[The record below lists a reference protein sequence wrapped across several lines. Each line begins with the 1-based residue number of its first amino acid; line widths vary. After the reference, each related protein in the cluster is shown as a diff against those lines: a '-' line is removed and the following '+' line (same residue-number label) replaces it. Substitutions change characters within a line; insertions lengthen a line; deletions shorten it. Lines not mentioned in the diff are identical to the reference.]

1 MRPFDEYYEEFSK
14 TKKKNLQNFIDIARK
29 IHRGEISFNQHK
41 NVKKSN
47 QNFIGVK
54 RQRNDTTNNNNDI
67 VGIIDDFIYT
77 KRRIMNENEFEER
90 VNFIKDKLNELIKEG
105 IQMLNNNAFNAIVR
119 LMRFMSCSRNFSNDT
134 IKQSKIIEEVK
145 EKMKSIIIMKLFDSS
160 RIENELTEYE
170 TISSNELI
178 AQIDSNEEYNSKESI
193 KESQSVSES
202 SMILSSGSKTDYE
215 DLKTKIKIFPVD
227 GNGLYNIL
235 QSICEIDNKDIKD
248 NDDTAIKDARNN
260 GGFTPRKE
268 LDDQPVLNGYLGPMW
283 NGVKDNQAH
292 IRYETQDVYDMMSET
307 KNIVE
312 ESSNAISREQELN
325 QLLDLHVNT
334 DIDKQSMYNYF
345 NEVQMNNEFDEE
357 TYTTWLNNMLETNFE
372 DIFEY
377 LLNKDDE
384 LETELEDI
392 YAEPV
397 EESKSV
403 KTETVNSIDNIRP
416 DAKKAMQKLLA
427 TIEPNADGNEYKL
440 QQAAMTVID
449 LLDKE

>member
-160 RIENELTEYE
+160 RLVNELTEYE

-215 DLKTKIKIFPVD
+215 DLKTKIK
-227 GNGLYNIL
+227 NNNLLTKTQN
-235 QSICEIDNKDIKD
+235 EIDYILEVYKMNKGYNDTNKEQTQKNRIRSNRLNTLSSIFECDVRIKS
-248 NDDTAIKDARNN
+248 
-260 GGFTPRKE
+260 
-268 LDDQPVLNGYLGPMW
+268 
-283 NGVKDNQAH
+283 
-292 IRYETQDVYDMMSET
+292 SE
-307 KNIVE
+307 
-312 ESSNAISREQELN
+312 ISFN
-325 QLLDLHVNT
+325 S
-334 DIDKQSMYNYF
+334 IDKQSL
-345 NEVQMNNEFDEE
+345 Q
-357 TYTTWLNNMLETNFE
+357 
-372 DIFEY
+372 
-377 LLNKDDE
+377 
-384 LETELEDI
+384 
-392 YAEPV
+392 
-397 EESKSV
+397 SK
-403 KTETVNSIDNIRP
+403 K
-416 DAKKAMQKLLA
+416 
-427 TIEPNADGNEYKL
+427 
-440 QQAAMTVID
+440 
-449 LLDKE
+449 

>member
-119 LMRFMSCSRNFSNDT
+119 LMRFMSCSRNFSNDI

-248 NDDTAIKDARNN
+248 NDDTKTKIINLISLMN
-260 GGFTPRKE
+260 HSTINTNTVQSVYLRKRVCFK
-268 LDDQPVLNGYLGPMW
+268 LYSVFHVLFSNIDY
-283 NGVKDNQAH
+283 VKDDDIKTLCLA
-292 IRYETQDVYDMMSET
+292 IEG
-307 KNIVE
+307 
-312 ESSNAISREQELN
+312 NAR
-325 QLLDLHVNT
+325 
-334 DIDKQSMYNYF
+334 
-345 NEVQMNNEFDEE
+345 
-357 TYTTWLNNMLETNFE
+357 
-372 DIFEY
+372 
-377 LLNKDDE
+377 
-384 LETELEDI
+384 
-392 YAEPV
+392 
-397 EESKSV
+397 
-403 KTETVNSIDNIRP
+403 
-416 DAKKAMQKLLA
+416 
-427 TIEPNADGNEYKL
+427 
-440 QQAAMTVID
+440 VID
-449 LLDKE
+449 ERMSQKYKNYMSNIFKKIKSFFI

>member
-248 NDDTAIKDARNN
+248 NDDTKTKIIYLISLMNHSTIN
-260 GGFTPRKE
+260 TTTVQSVYLRKRVCFK
-268 LDDQPVLNGYLGPMW
+268 LYSVFHVLFSNIDY
-283 NGVKDNQAH
+283 VKDDDIKTLCLA
-292 IRYETQDVYDMMSET
+292 IEG
-307 KNIVE
+307 
-312 ESSNAISREQELN
+312 NAR
-325 QLLDLHVNT
+325 
-334 DIDKQSMYNYF
+334 
-345 NEVQMNNEFDEE
+345 
-357 TYTTWLNNMLETNFE
+357 
-372 DIFEY
+372 
-377 LLNKDDE
+377 
-384 LETELEDI
+384 
-392 YAEPV
+392 
-397 EESKSV
+397 
-403 KTETVNSIDNIRP
+403 
-416 DAKKAMQKLLA
+416 
-427 TIEPNADGNEYKL
+427 
-440 QQAAMTVID
+440 VID
-449 LLDKE
+449 ERMSQKYKNYMSNIFKKIKSFFI

>member
-248 NDDTAIKDARNN
+248 NDDTKTKIINLISLMN
-260 GGFTPRKE
+260 HPTTNTNTVQSVYLRKRVCFK
-268 LDDQPVLNGYLGPMW
+268 LYSVFHVLFSNIDY
-283 NGVKDNQAH
+283 VKDDDIKTLCLA
-292 IRYETQDVYDMMSET
+292 IEG
-307 KNIVE
+307 
-312 ESSNAISREQELN
+312 NAR
-325 QLLDLHVNT
+325 
-334 DIDKQSMYNYF
+334 
-345 NEVQMNNEFDEE
+345 
-357 TYTTWLNNMLETNFE
+357 
-372 DIFEY
+372 
-377 LLNKDDE
+377 
-384 LETELEDI
+384 
-392 YAEPV
+392 
-397 EESKSV
+397 
-403 KTETVNSIDNIRP
+403 
-416 DAKKAMQKLLA
+416 
-427 TIEPNADGNEYKL
+427 
-440 QQAAMTVID
+440 VID
-449 LLDKE
+449 ERMSQKYKNYMSNIFKKIKSFFI

>member
-235 QSICEIDNKDIKD
+235 QSICEIDNKDI
-248 NDDTAIKDARNN
+248 
-260 GGFTPRKE
+260 
-268 LDDQPVLNGYLGPMW
+268 
-283 NGVKDNQAH
+283 
-292 IRYETQDVYDMMSET
+292 
-307 KNIVE
+307 
-312 ESSNAISREQELN
+312 
-325 QLLDLHVNT
+325 
-334 DIDKQSMYNYF
+334 
-345 NEVQMNNEFDEE
+345 
-357 TYTTWLNNMLETNFE
+357 
-372 DIFEY
+372 
-377 LLNKDDE
+377 
-384 LETELEDI
+384 
-392 YAEPV
+392 
-397 EESKSV
+397 
-403 KTETVNSIDNIRP
+403 
-416 DAKKAMQKLLA
+416 
-427 TIEPNADGNEYKL
+427 
-440 QQAAMTVID
+440 
-449 LLDKE
+449 